1 MSMNQTTLKT
11 SDERFLAAID
21 LVYQSVAKV
30 DNEVRV
36 EAKEL
41 DCYSELLTVRT
52 MILAELDNIRG
63 NV

>member
-1 MSMNQTTLKT
+1 MNQTTLKAD
-11 SDERFLAAID
+11 DERFLAAID
-21 LVYQSVAKV
+21 LVYRSVSRV
-30 DNEVRV
+30 DNEARV

-52 MILAELDNIRG
+52 MILAELDSIRG